1 MCVHAKCGRVY
12 HSVCLYVCAHVCGPI
27 SHILSTEFDPLMTRT
42 YNHLYIL
49 LQFTG
54 TSRDA
59 TMPTARLNLPD
70 EIKTE
75 SVPSTIPPI
84 RQWVIVVGA
93 NSSCNA
99 LASAFTDWM
108 VILVDGSTARYR
120 ST

>member
-1 MCVHAKCGRVY
+1 MCADVCACT
-12 HSVCLYVCAHVCGPI
+12 SVGVCAHVCGPI
-27 SHILSTEFDPLMTRT
+27 SHILSTEFDPLMTQT
-42 YNHLYIL
+42 YNQLYIL

-59 TMPTARLNLPD
+59 TMPTARLKLPE
-70 EIKTE
+70 EIRTE
-75 SVPSTIPPI
+75 AVPSTIAPI

-108 VILVDGSTARYR
+108 VILVDGRTARYR